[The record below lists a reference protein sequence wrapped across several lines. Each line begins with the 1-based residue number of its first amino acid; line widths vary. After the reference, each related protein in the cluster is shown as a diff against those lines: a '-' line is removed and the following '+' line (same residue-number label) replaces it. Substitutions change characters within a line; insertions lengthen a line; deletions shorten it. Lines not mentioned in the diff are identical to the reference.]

1 MGSNCCK
8 NALHQTKPSV
18 PPPDL
23 PPPDPGAPW
32 PGDTFHRAP
41 AVSAPVEPDGALP
54 STEFSSSAHWTSS
67 SVSGPMGRLSPLS
80 TFESCLG
87 EDDATNDD
95 PTSAFPVPRPVAEDA
110 APAASP
116 RPWAD
121 EERQKTGKKSLSRLR
136 AAFPEETRRFP
147 LPFPRRKRRDSETD
161 QRGENRESTEN
172 RENRDGVE
180 SSRKEAG
187 REERAKRVSQL
198 DFEDQ
203 HLMSYPPPGFPSS
216 STVVVDK
223 APESE
228 RADGGEGG
236 DKKSGGARSG
246 NLLSRFRQSLRRGN
260 RGVTLGGSKR
270 QGRDDRKANQG
281 EKTVRKRASSSRST
295 QVGEE
300 DGDRGKSK
308 RIEEEQ
314 TDRRS
319 TGDPRHPVGGLAS
332 PDSEGTTTIGSPL
345 SNREDDLE
353 RR

>member
-32 PGDTFHRAP
+32 PGDTFRRAP

-67 SVSGPMGRLSPLS
+67 SVSGFMGRLSPLT

-87 EDDATNDD
+87 EDDATNDA
-95 PTSAFPVPRPVAEDA
+95 PTRAFPVPHPVAEKA
-110 APAASP
+110 EPAAS
-116 RPWAD
+116 RPSAD
-121 EERQKTGKKSLSRLR
+121 EEHQKSRKKSLSRLR
-136 AAFPEETRRFP
+136 VSFPEETRRFP
-147 LPFPRRKRRDSETD
+147 FPFTRRKRRDSETD
-161 QRGENRESTEN
+161 QRGENRES

-187 REERAKRVSQL
+187 REERANRVSQL
-198 DFEDQ
+198 DFEDH

-216 STVVVDK
+216 STAVVDK
-223 APESE
+223 VPESE
-228 RADGGEGG
+228 RADGGEGE
-236 DKKSGGARSG
+236 DKKSGGTRSG
-246 NLLSRFRQSLRRGN
+246 KLLSRFRQSLRRGD
-260 RGVTLGGSKR
+260 RGVTLGGGKR
-270 QGRDDRKANQG
+270 QGRDVGKANQG
-281 EKTVRKRASSSRST
+281 EKTLRKRGSSSST

-300 DGDRGKSK
+300 GGCRDKSA
-308 RIEEEQ
+308 RAEEERAG
-314 TDRRS
+314 RRS
-319 TGDPRHPVGGLAS
+319 AGDPRHPVGGVAS
-332 PDSEGTTTIGSPL
+332 PDSEDTTTIGSPL